1 VRVISHGSQS
11 ETVLSNDAAHH
22 RLTDVL
28 GLLQNQVADI
38 AAVREK
44 QAALELT
51 GQAADGTVEVT
62 VNARGQLVKTVI
74 DKSFLDDHDFDDLG
88 DFVTKAAQAAAKDAA
103 GRVAEM
109 LAPINERHAKFP
121 SLSEVVEGMPDPR
134 DLMPPG
140 LDAFIS
146 SVGRRDGSSVA
157 SAGGRYDDGPAN
169 QDEGDYPTVR
179 R

>member
-1 VRVISHGSQS
+1 MVQQG
-11 ETVLSNDAAHH
+11 ETSLSNDAARH

-38 AAVREK
+38 AAMREK

-51 GQAADGTVEVT
+51 GRAADGTVEVT

-88 DFVTKAAQAAAKDAA
+88 DYVTEAAQAAARDAA
-103 GRVAEM
+103 QRVAEM
-109 LAPINERHAKFP
+109 LAPINERHGKFP
-121 SLSEVVEGMPDPR
+121 SLSEIVDGMPDPG

-140 LDAFIS
+140 LDAFFS
-146 SVGRRDGSSVA
+146 APGRRDDSPVSP
-157 SAGGRYDDGPAN
+157 AGGRYDDGSATD
-169 QDEGDYPTVR
+169 DEADFPTVR